1 MSRTFKFEILK
12 STVEAE
18 IQTRFPT
25 DYTNILTKVFGSN
38 ATPPPVDIIFD
49 RSSSRSVNHRVL
61 TARFGDGYEQRV
73 RNGIHNKEEMINFTA
88 NNRIWQEIE
97 VIAAFFDVKAGLK
110 FDITVSNEVLPV
122 VCESYNISYTQPE
135 VHSITAEFRRVYEQ

>member
-12 STVEAE
+12 STVQTE
-18 IQTRFPT
+18 IETRFPS
-25 DYTNILTKVFGSN
+25 DYTNILTKVFGSPGT
-38 ATPPPVDIIFD
+38 APVDIIFD
-49 RSSSRSVNHRVL
+49 RSSARSVNHRVL

-73 RNGIHNKEEMINFTA
+73 RDGIHHKEETINFTA
-88 NNRIWQEIE
+88 NNRIWQEVE

-110 FDITVSNEVLPV
+110 FDITIASEVLPV

-135 VHSITAEFRRVYEQ
+135 VHSITAEFRRVYEP